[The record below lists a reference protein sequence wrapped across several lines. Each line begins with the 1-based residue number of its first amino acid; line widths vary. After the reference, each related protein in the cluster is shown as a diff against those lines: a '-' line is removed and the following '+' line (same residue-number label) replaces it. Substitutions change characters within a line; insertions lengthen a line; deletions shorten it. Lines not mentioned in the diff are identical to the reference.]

1 MGTSDD
7 AGTAASASTEAASA
21 EKTAMRTFLTLKT
34 HRSYRWRGTHA
45 KLHCVPALRLPK
57 SLPARIAAIFAAAI
71 ILLLILSQIFLPGI
85 GEGVI
90 EDRLTE
96 NGGVADASLSATPA
110 VSLLWGSGD
119 TVKVDATSLDLEVSA
134 ARDPV
139 VFDDLDR
146 FDNVEIVMRDS
157 TVGPVDLDEFV
168 LTRKGDEPYSLE
180 ATGTTSPAEL
190 AEFGADS
197 FDVPG
202 SDLIGGILSF
212 ATGGAEA
219 DVELTCW
226 LSPTMGES
234 T

>member
-1 MGTSDD
+1 MPS
-7 AGTAASASTEAASA
+7 
-21 EKTAMRTFLTLKT
+21 
-34 HRSYRWRGTHA
+34 
-45 KLHCVPALRLPK
+45 LRLPK
-57 SLPARIAAIFAAAI
+57 SLPARIAAIVGAAI
-71 ILLLILSQIFLPGI
+71 VLLLIVSQIFLPGI

-119 TVKVDATSLDLEVSA
+119 TVKIDATSLDLEVSA

-146 FDNVEIVMRDS
+146 FDNVEIVMHDS

-180 ATGTTSPAEL
+180 ATGTTSPSEL
-190 AEFGADS
+190 AEFGAES

-202 SDLIGGILSF
+202 SDLIGGILSI

-219 DVELTCW
+219 DVELDM
-226 LSPTMGES
+226 LVESDDGRVHVIEGGGEVAGIPTGPLAGIITSAIKIEI
-234 T
+234 